1 MGQDVSFYQKFF
13 GVGPIGILI
22 SLAVLGLLWLLDR
35 RLGGVEVLIQPG
47 PVLISGLIMMG
58 ICVCWV
64 LWCFNAI
71 RRWWLENRLCT
82 TGPYRFVRHP
92 IYAGWIWLGST
103 GVALVLNSWIM
114 LFGPFILYFFYSILV
129 RKEEKMMAAVFG
141 DDYKRY
147 ALRTGRL
154 FPRRKH

>member
-1 MGQDVSFYQKFF
+1 MGQEVSLYQRFF

-129 RKEEKMMAAVFG
+129 RREEKMMAAVFG
-141 DDYKRY
+141 DEYERY

-154 FPRRKH
+154 FPRLLH

>member
-1 MGQDVSFYQKFF
+1 MGPGVSFYQKFF

-35 RLGGVEVLIQPG
+35 RLGRVGVLIQPG
-47 PVLISGLIMMG
+47 PVLIFGLIMMG

-64 LWCFNAI
+64 LWCFNTI
-71 RRWWLENRLCT
+71 RRWWLQNRLCT

-92 IYAGWIWLGST
+92 IYAGWIWLGCP

-114 LFGPFILYFFYSILV
+114 LIGPFLLYFFYSILV
-129 RKEEKMMAAVFG
+129 RKEEKMMEEVFG
-141 DDYKRY
+141 DEYRQY
-147 ALRTGRL
+147 ASRTGRL
-154 FPRRKH
+154 FPRIMK